1 MYHAP
6 QPKLEIIN
14 DMNTSALQEA
24 THHAGLLFEWAA
36 AAVAGSIPDSV
47 RRRSA
52 IILADDIGAMVVGSQ
67 EPQVGRAQARYLQRA
82 TGPGEATV
90 FAAGA
95 PRIDRAGAAC
105 ANGMAITWCEL
116 DEGFRNASCH
126 AGAYTLPALLAEA
139 EALGRSVDEV
149 VRALAVAYE
158 VTTRFAMAYPFPGFY
173 VHPHAAFAALGA
185 AAAVSLVRGNDA
197 KQLQASV
204 TGAASM
210 SFAGPFNTA
219 VNGALVRNAWTA
231 AGAWIGM
238 QCADWAEDGIGG
250 GIDTPH
256 EVFATSFRTRFVPDA
271 LSRGL
276 GEDWSVANGYH
287 KIYAC
292 CNYAH
297 AAVEASLKLL
307 EQTGPVTADRIVGI
321 HVEAGPGG
329 LALDAVEPSTVL
341 SAKFSLP
348 HAVAATALL
357 GSGGAAAFTQSTL
370 ADPSIA
376 ALRRKVSLSAY
387 PGAGPAPRDRPG
399 KVTWTLNDGREISS
413 LVEVPRGGADQP
425 FDEATLIDKLARH
438 TADALPQAPAVLGA
452 IIRGEREWLS
462 RPWAEAVTA
471 LSNGD
476 RA

>member
-1 MYHAP
+1 MEQTP
-6 QPKLEIIN
+6 
-14 DMNTSALQEA
+14 LQQA
-24 THHAGLLFEWAA
+24 TRHAGLLFDWAA
-36 AAVAGSIPDSV
+36 AACKSPLPEPV
-47 RRRSA
+47 RRRAA

-67 EPQVGRAQARYLQRA
+67 EPQVAKAQQRYLQRA
-82 TGPGEATV
+82 GGSGEATV

-95 PRIDRAGAAC
+95 RRIDRAGAAC

-139 EALGRSVDEV
+139 EARNSSVEEV
-149 VRALAVAYE
+149 LRALAVAYE
-158 VTTRFAMAYPFPGFY
+158 VTTRYALAYPFPGFY

-185 AAAVSLVRGNDA
+185 AAAVSLIRGHDA
-197 KQLQASV
+197 ASLQSSV

-231 AGAWIGM
+231 AGAWIGL

-256 EVFATSFRTRFVPDA
+256 EVFATSFRTRVIPEA
-271 LSRGL
+271 LSRAL

-297 AAVEASLKLL
+297 AAVEASLQLR
-307 EQTGPVTADRIVGI
+307 EQAGAVTADEIAAI

-348 HAVAATALL
+348 HAVAATTLM

-370 ADPSIA
+370 ADPAIA
-376 ALRRKVSLSAY
+376 SLRRKVSLSAY

-399 KVTWTLNDGREISS
+399 RVTWTLNDGRTLSAVVEI
-413 LVEVPRGGADQP
+413 PRGGADQP
-425 FDEATLIDKLARH
+425 FDEATLIAKLESH
-438 TADALPQAPAVLGA
+438 TADALPRAASVLGA
-452 IIRGEREWLS
+452 LIRGDGDSLARGW
-462 RPWAEAVTA
+462 REAVAA
-471 LSNGD
+471 LAEGA